1 MSRVESITVKYARK
15 FNMGNFQTAD
25 LEVTLVASRDEGE
38 DPAAAIAKLQDQA
51 RDAVRNEY
59 RRLAAAQQAA
69 PAASAPQAGPPPQQ
83 QPA

>member
-1 MSRVESITVKYARK
+1 MPTVTTITVKYARK

-83 QPA
+83 PA